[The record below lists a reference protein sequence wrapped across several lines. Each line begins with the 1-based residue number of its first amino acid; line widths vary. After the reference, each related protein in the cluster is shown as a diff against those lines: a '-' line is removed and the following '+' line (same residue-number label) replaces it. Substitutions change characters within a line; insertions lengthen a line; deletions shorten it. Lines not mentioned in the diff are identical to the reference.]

1 MPTRDTSLLNPLLL
15 GVVDIGSAIGTDY
28 FRRIRVGNGTPS
40 YATGADSVYIG
51 GTTEIVGVAYNRNNR
66 QVIPVAHSVVLAS
79 GNAAALKIGTTW
91 DAGVISSYM
100 TVDTND
106 GYVTTDKKRRYE
118 STSGDYNQTVSTIL
132 QTRQEEWFKFAVSA
146 DSGAAGMARIQNTLG
161 TKVVLTD
168 LYLEVTGPS
177 SGASH
182 AEIGITSGAASGV
195 GNVMTSAGL
204 TATGTRFYKLSG
216 GGSGISGAPIPWNSN
231 HYLNIT
237 ASGGG
242 AGGASSF
249 AGSVYVKLKMVD

>member
-1 MPTRDTSLLNPLLL
+1 
-15 GVVDIGSAIGTDY
+15 
-28 FRRIRVGNGTPS
+28 
-40 YATGADSVYIG
+40 
-51 GTTEIVGVAYNRNNR
+51 
-66 QVIPVAHSVVLAS
+66 
-79 GNAAALKIGTTW
+79 
-91 DAGVISSYM
+91 
-100 TVDTND
+100 
-106 GYVTTDKKRRYE
+106 
-118 STSGDYNQTVSTIL
+118 
-132 QTRQEEWFKFAVSA
+132 
-146 DSGAAGMARIQNTLG
+146 MARIQNTLG

-168 LYLEVTGPS
+168 MYLDVTGPS